1 MELNNEDEAGLA
13 PRVLLGRR
21 LHRLRERAG
30 VSLRS
35 LADAVHY
42 PHSYISRV
50 ERGKQLPSQTLAEA
64 LDAYFGTDGVMV
76 ESLATAR
83 RTTIPRYGRAI
94 VDNELA
100 ATRIQVFGGSV
111 IPGLLQ
117 TEGYARALFR
127 ASLLD
132 ASDEQLEGHV
142 ATRLKRKAVLEESD
156 QLRYEAVVD
165 EVVLERKVGGAAC
178 MADQLRALL
187 HVAEMPRVTVQVL
200 PFERGGHPLLGGSLS
215 LLTFA
220 NGAMDGYVESF
231 FSGKRA
237 RTARDMRRMTQMY
250 SAVHGAAL
258 SAAESRTVIREHL
271 LKCSQ
276 GARSPERV

>member
-1 MELNNEDEAGLA
+1 MELNNDDEAGLA
-13 PRVLLGRR
+13 PRFLLGRR
-21 LHRLRERAG
+21 LRCLCERAG

-50 ERGKQLPSQTLAEA
+50 ERGKQLPSRTLPEA
-64 LDAYFGTDGVMV
+64 LDAYFRTDGVMV

-94 VDNELA
+94 VNNELA

-111 IPGLLQ
+111 ILGLLQ

-132 ASDEQLEGHV
+132 VSDEQIEGHV
-142 ATRLKRKAVLEESD
+142 ATRLKRKVVLEESN

-165 EVVLERKVGGAAC
+165 EVVLQRKMGGAAC

-187 HVAEMPRVTVQVL
+187 RIAEMPRVTVQVL
-200 PFERGGHPLLGGSLS
+200 PFERGRASAAGWQSELADLRQRSHGRLHRELLLRE
-215 LLTFA
+215 A
-220 NGAMDGYVESF
+220 
-231 FSGKRA
+231 GKDRA
-237 RTARDMRRMTQMY
+237 RHAEADTDVLRRPRRG
-250 SAVHGAAL
+250 AVHRRVAHGDQGAL
-258 SAAESRTVIREHL
+258 SEMFPGRALT
-271 LKCSQ
+271 
-276 GARSPERV
+276 